1 MGFPYRLSL
10 DVGTASIGWAVL
22 RLRED
27 GDRFHPVAIVR
38 GGVRIFPS
46 GRDPRSGSSLAV
58 ERREARSARRNR
70 DRRSARKRNLVRALI
85 DFGLF
90 PADREER
97 YALADLD
104 PYELRRRGLDQPLTE
119 FEFGRVIFHLN
130 QRRGFKSNRKTDSAD
145 PDGSKMKSA
154 ISEVR
159 ERLKADGFRTVG
171 EWLADRH
178 DRGEGV
184 KARREPA
191 VRGPEDYTLFVD
203 RQMIEDEFDALW
215 EAQEELSGGVGS
227 DGARE
232 VLRGII
238 FTQRPLKAVPK
249 GRCTLEPTKERAAKA
264 LPSVQRLRVVQE
276 VNNLKVRS
284 NVYEERGLTLEEK
297 QVAVRE
303 LIANKS
309 RTFRQL
315 RKAMQIDLAET
326 FNLETA
332 KRTRL
337 DGDSTASLLSQDEFF
352 GADWSNLTL
361 ERQDEIVLKLISE
374 EDDSAVI
381 EWLVSEYAVSEDLA
395 GQIAALPLPPGYSSF
410 CLDVTRKLLPPM
422 EAEIIPISEA
432 VVQAGYRS
440 HSDLQASRE
449 TGELLFEMPYYGEA
463 LQRHVRFETGNEV
476 DGNEDDPPEKR
487 FGKIANPTVHI
498 GLNEIRKIVNEL
510 IGEYGTPTQTVIEV
524 TRDLKHSAKV
534 KDEIEKAQKA
544 QQDRNEAY
552 KQQLKPVIGSSPSS
566 EDLRKMRLWEELS
579 ESPIDR
585 RCPFTGEQISLERLF
600 RPGSDIEIE
609 HILPLSRSLDDSLA
623 NKTLAVRQ
631 ANRDKGDQTPYEAFG
646 HSPGQYNYA
655 EILER
660 SANLPKKK
668 SYRFAENAM
677 ERFVRDDKDFVARAL
692 NDTAYLSRLA
702 REYMSTVTPWTNV
715 WVVPGQL
722 TGLLRRQLGL
732 NGLLGR
738 DGEKNRDDH
747 RHHAVDAAVIGIMD
761 RGFLQSVARATGKGR
776 DPNTG
781 IEKLVSGP
789 PWPSYRE
796 SVERMVN
803 HIHVSHK
810 PNHSHEAGMAN
821 DTIYGLRPDGEVTVR
836 KPLSAF
842 DSAAMIDRTN
852 FADRTL
858 KKRLLTAIKGAE
870 TPAEIRH
877 AIADFSTETGIRR
890 VHVNETLE
898 VIKLFNNDEA
908 PERAPRP
915 SRSDDGAYAGRKGD
929 SNYCI
934 EIYADE
940 KGRWRSEV
948 ITTFAAYQIVRASDG
963 STAQLRNPQ
972 LTQSGKPLIMR
983 LTKND
988 TVRIVIDSV
997 PLDYRVCKFGH
1008 NGQLSLAPTNESNV
1022 DSRNRD
1028 SEDDFKY
1035 LSKAA
1040 GPLKDLQARNVTVS
1054 PAGRLRDPGPT
1065 ATS

>member
-10 DVGTASIGWAVL
+10 DVGTTSIGWAVF

-27 GDRFHPVAIVR
+27 GDRFVPVAIVR

-46 GRDPRSGSSLAV
+46 GRDPQSGSSLAV

-70 DRRSARKRNLVRALI
+70 DRRGARKRNLVRTLI

-90 PADREER
+90 PADRKER
-97 YALADLD
+97 YELADLD
-104 PYELRRRGLDQPLTE
+104 PYELRRRGLDEPLSE

-145 PDGSKMKSA
+145 PEGSKMKAA

-159 ERLKADGFRTVG
+159 ERLDADGFRTVG

-184 KARREPA
+184 KARREA
-191 VRGPEDYTLFVD
+191 AERGPDDYTLFVD
-203 RQMIEDEFDALW
+203 RQMIEVEFDALW
-215 EAQEELSGGVGS
+215 DAQEKLGGGVGT

-232 VLRGII
+232 VLREII

-264 LPSVQRLRVVQE
+264 LPSVQRLRVIQE

-284 NVYEERGLTLEEK
+284 AVYEERGLTLEEK
-297 QVAVRE
+297 NVAVRE
-303 LIANKS
+303 LLANKS
-309 RTFRQL
+309 RTFKQL
-315 RKAMQIDLAET
+315 RKVMLIESAET

-337 DGDSTASLLSQDEFF
+337 DGDSTASLLSQADFF
-352 GADWSNLTL
+352 GAHWSDLTL
-361 ERQDEIVLKLISE
+361 DKQDEVVLKLIGD
-374 EDDSAVI
+374 EDDSVVI
-381 EWLVSEYAVSEDLA
+381 EWLVSEHALSEDVA
-395 GQIAALPLPPGYSSF
+395 TRIGALPLPPGYSRY
-410 CLDVTRKLLPPM
+410 CHDVTRKLLPPM

-432 VVQAGYRS
+432 VVKAGYPR
-440 HSDLQASRE
+440 HSDLLAARE

-463 LQRHVRFETGNEV
+463 LQRHVGFGTGI
-476 DGNEDDPPEKR
+476 EDDPPEKR
-487 FGKIANPTVHI
+487 FGKIANPTVHT
-498 GLNEIRKIVNEL
+498 GLNEIRKIVNEV

-524 TRDLKHSAKV
+524 TRELKHSAKV
-534 KDEIEKAQKA
+534 KREIEKAQKA
-544 QQDRNEAY
+544 QQDRNEVY
-552 KQQLKPVIGSSPSS
+552 KEQLKLIIGSSPSS
-566 EDLRKMRLWEELS
+566 EDLKKMRLWEELS
-579 ESPIDR
+579 ENPADR
-585 RCPFTGEQISLERLF
+585 PCPYTGEQISLERLF

-609 HILPLSRSLDDSLA
+609 HILPLSKTLDDSLA
-623 NKTLAVRQ
+623 NKTLAVRT

-646 HSPGQYNYA
+646 HNPGAYNYI

-660 SANLPKKK
+660 AEHLPKKK

-677 ERFVRDDKDFVARAL
+677 ERFLREDKDFAARAL
-692 NDTAYLSRLA
+692 NDTAYLSQMA
-702 REYMSTVTPWTNV
+702 REYMSTVTPWNQV

-738 DGEKNRDDH
+738 VGEKNRDDH

-781 IEKLVSGP
+781 IEKLVSDP
-789 PWPSYRE
+789 PWPTYRE

-810 PNHSHEAGMAN
+810 PNHSHETGMAN
-821 DTIYGLRPDGEVTVR
+821 DTIYGLRPNGEVSVR
-836 KPLSAF
+836 KPLSTF
-842 DSAAMIDRTN
+842 DTEAKIRGTN
-852 FADRTL
+852 FADQTL
-858 KKRLLTAIKGAE
+858 QKRLLAAISAAA
-870 TPAEIRH
+870 TPAEIRD
-877 AIADFSTETGIRR
+877 AIANFSTSTGIRR
-890 VHVNETLE
+890 VHVNQTLD
-898 VIKLFNNDEA
+898 VIKLSNTNEA
-908 PERAPRP
+908 PDRAPRP
-915 SRSDDGAYAGRKGD
+915 SRSDDGAYAGLKGD

-934 EIYADE
+934 EIHADE
-940 KGRWRSEV
+940 KGKWRGEV
-948 ITTFAAYQIVRASDG
+948 ITTFDAYQIVRASNG
-963 STAQLRNPQ
+963 STARLRHPK

-988 TVRIVIDSV
+988 VIRLVIDGR
-997 PLDYRVCKFGH
+997 PLDFRVCTF
-1008 NGQLSLAPTNESNV
+1008 NRRQQISLAGTNESNV

-1028 SEDDFKY
+1028 SGDDFAY
-1035 LSKAA
+1035 LSKRA
-1040 GPLKDLQARNVTVS
+1040 GPLQDLQARNVTVS
-1054 PAGRLRDPGPT
+1054 PAGRLRDPGPNRD
-1065 ATS
+1065 